1 MIPVS
6 LTSSMHEHNFWSCKV
21 LLLLLTFL
29 VDNKLWANKNTS
41 QASHKNKTKKPER
54 WRRGEEE
61 EDRVRGS
68 TNDLENCNRLLNFLS
83 SLSQAATIFLLLLL
97 LLLGLLYCCN
107 KSQSSVCVHCFKM
120 KGVGWDGSDK
130 KTFDLLFSAKLDYWA
145 TIIPMPSISCQC
157 FTFHDLYTK
166 QKIMQIFTQN
176 HSLAEPLQPD
186 GSSPRS

>member
-1 MIPVS
+1 MVIPVS
-6 LTSSMHEHNFWSCKV
+6 LTLSMHEHNLWSCKV

-29 VDNKLWANKNTS
+29 VDKKHCEQTKILHK
-41 QASHKNKTKKPER
+41 QATKTKTKKTER

-97 LLLGLLYCCN
+97 LLLLLLGLLYYCN
-107 KSQSSVCVHCFKM
+107 KSQNSVCVHCFKM

-130 KTFDLLFSAKLDYWA
+130 KHL
-145 TIIPMPSISCQC
+145 
-157 FTFHDLYTK
+157 
-166 QKIMQIFTQN
+166 IFY
-176 HSLAEPLQPD
+176 
-186 GSSPRS
+186 SPQS